1 MNCRSFCPPICA
13 PPSATSEM
21 SPEICPCFHLV
32 PFKAA
37 ASSLSPLSVLNRRH
51 TSPIVYSIVLSRR
64 HRQGME
70 RGLPDAAFSITTHFY
85 LSKFWCIVFW
95 RTSFD
100 NTECLFAVM
109 LYTITGSSENVGLK
123 TT

>member
-1 MNCRSFCPPICA
+1 MNCLSFCPPICA

-37 ASSLSPLSVLNRRH
+37 AASSLSPLSVLNRRH
-51 TSPIVYSIVLSRR
+51 TSPIVYSIVLSR

-70 RGLPDAAFSITTHFY
+70 RGFPDAAFSITTHFY
-85 LSKFWCIVFW
+85 ISKFWCIVFW